1 MLARWGG
8 ENAHNYFLQVLV
20 ENGLIGFAI
29 MGFAVITPFF
39 ITANRRDL
47 LPSYVGLT
55 GLLLANI
62 LAHSLL
68 IRENL
73 ILAAVLLS
81 LMYAWAFINPRV
93 KQVRSNSHLFY
104 KPIFVIPVL
113 IVLFGTTAFEIYQSF
128 YRFPYQTGLNCMVA
142 RPLTNDGWTSGIFE
156 VPVPAGSHGINIE
169 VKKMVRTNIA
179 QRPLRARID
188 IVYFNKDWSY
198 DHNSLVSTEVE
209 WKDGEAKMIELLIPD
224 NRLLENN
231 KGKAVLRLS
240 NCFSPR
246 DLGINLDGRRLGIQ
260 IEKVSVF

>member
-1 MLARWGG
+1 
-8 ENAHNYFLQVLV
+8 
-20 ENGLIGFAI
+20 
-29 MGFAVITPFF
+29 
-39 ITANRRDL
+39 
-47 LPSYVGLT
+47 
-55 GLLLANI
+55 
-62 LAHSLL
+62 
-68 IRENL
+68 
-73 ILAAVLLS
+73 
-81 LMYAWAFINPRV
+81 
-93 KQVRSNSHLFY
+93 
-104 KPIFVIPVL
+104 
-113 IVLFGTTAFEIYQSF
+113 
-128 YRFPYQTGLNCMVA
+128 MVA